1 MNKNLTIKEEKTA
14 RNLKT
19 EFTSVHSQIQGVQ
32 IEMEFLQKRAKE
44 LIDQLENLRSEEVTF
59 VKSLEEKYGEGK
71 LNPFTLIYEK
81 KEEENANN

>member
-19 EFTSVHSQIQGVQ
+19 EFTSVHSQIQGIQ
-32 IEMEFLQKRAKE
+32 TEMEFLQKRAKE
-44 LIDQLENLRSEEVTF
+44 LIEQLENLRAEESTF
-59 VKSLEEKYGEGK
+59 AKSLEEKYGEGK
-71 LNPFTLIYEK
+71 LNPFTLIYEQ

>member
-19 EFTSVHSQIQGVQ
+19 EFTSVHSQIQGIQ
-32 IEMEFLQKRAKE
+32 MEMEFLQNRAKE
-44 LIDQLENLRSEEVTF
+44 LIDQLENLRAEEVTF
-59 VKSLEEKYGEGK
+59 AKSLEEKYGEGK
-71 LNPFTLIYEK
+71 LNPFTLIYEQ